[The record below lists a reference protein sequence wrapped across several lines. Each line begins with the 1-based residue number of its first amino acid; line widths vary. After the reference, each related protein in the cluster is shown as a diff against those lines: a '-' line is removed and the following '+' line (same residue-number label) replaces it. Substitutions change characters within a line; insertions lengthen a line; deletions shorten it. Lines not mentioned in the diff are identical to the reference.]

1 MTPNAPADPVR
12 DGVRTVAR
20 AMLPELPAIGEA
32 LGDHVLA
39 GEPRFGRDGAADLVR
54 NSCNANSTALLD
66 GLLRNLPAEALGPAE
81 EVVRDTRS
89 FIQRGVT
96 AGTLE
101 RGYRL
106 GIAYWCTRWAQAVD
120 EHCPDRA
127 VALAV
132 SSAGTGYLL
141 RWLDHVLERVGEEAR
156 DEAER
161 LAGEI
166 VFAQVEEVRRILD
179 GADDVDLAAAGMHLG
194 YSLAGRHL
202 ALVVRQAVPGEGPP
216 PDAVAREI
224 AAAVTAA
231 RPLVV
236 RVDVATAWCWLA
248 VPEGEDPGVPA
259 PHGAVVGGHGRVAP
273 GLSGFRR
280 SHAEAQ
286 EALRVA
292 VLARRPTSTMTAY
305 DDVAVAALCSHDP
318 GWVRDFVLAQLGPLA
333 DDGVEA
339 QRFRATLSA
348 FFASGSGY
356 RPTAKAL
363 GLHHN
368 TVRHRLARAERMLGR
383 PLTRDRLALE
393 VALHLA
399 AQLGPEVLAGDCA
412 LGAT

>member
-1 MTPNAPADPVR
+1 
-12 DGVRTVAR
+12 
-20 AMLPELPAIGEA
+20 MLPELPAIGEA
-32 LGDHVLA
+32 LADHVLA
-39 GEPRFGRDGAADLVR
+39 GEPRFRHDGADDLVR

-66 GLLRNLPAEALGPAE
+66 GLLRNLPVEVLGPAE

-89 FIQRGVT
+89 FIQRGVA

-120 EHCPDRA
+120 EHCPDRTI
-127 VALAV
+127 ALAV
-132 SSAGTGYLL
+132 SSAGTDYLL
-141 RWLDHVLERVGEEAR
+141 QWLDHVLERVGEEAR
-156 DEAER
+156 HEAER

-179 GADDVDLAAAGMHLG
+179 GAEDIDLAAVSLRLG
-194 YSLAGRHL
+194 YSLTGRHL
-202 ALVVRQAVPGEGPP
+202 ALVIRQAVLGEGPP

-224 AAAVTAA
+224 AGAVTDA

-236 RVDVATAWCWLA
+236 RVDVATAWCWIT
-248 VPEGEDPGVPA
+248 VPESDHTVVPV
-259 PHGAVVGGHGRVAP
+259 PDGAVLGGHGRVAT
-273 GLSGFRR
+273 GLDGFRR

-292 VLARRPTSTMTAY
+292 VLARRPPSTMIAY
-305 DDVAVAALCSHDP
+305 DDVAITALCSHDP

-333 DDGVEA
+333 TEGVEA

-348 FFASGSGY
+348 FFATGSGY
-356 RPTAKAL
+356 RATAKAL

-368 TVRHRLARAERMLGR
+368 TVRHRLAQAEQMLGR
-383 PLTRDRLALE
+383 PLERDRLALE

-399 AQLGPEVLAGDCA
+399 AQLGPELFVEDAT
-412 LGAT
+412 LGAGRASSRRGRSSPADEP